1 MEMIIKRP
9 VLFQILLFIS
19 MIIFFISVN
28 KFEILDIMN
37 CYENAY
43 NWAFYAYS
51 ILIVNILIN
60 IKWN

>member
-1 MEMIIKRP
+1 MIIKRP